1 MTQVSLEKQ
10 QQQQKPHNQKKP
22 HGMIL
27 MDAVTADQTI
37 NPEGQ
42 MQVKFFIHF
51 NYSLHKMK
59 VRLISSVHKTLIRS
73 GIFAED
79 QGLSLQGAD

>member
-1 MTQVSLEKQ
+1 
-10 QQQQKPHNQKKP
+10 
-22 HGMIL
+22 
-27 MDAVTADQTI
+27 MDAVMADQTI
-37 NPEGQ
+37 KPERQ

-73 GIFAED
+73 GIFAEN
-79 QGLSLQGAD
+79 QGLSLQGADQKRHVACKSHLLPSGDEEE